1 MLSSR
6 GGPAPPDTMP
16 AEPDTKRIDSKS
28 RPRFDRWVAAVTRA
42 AARRPWLFLAVTL
55 AVLVGSWTYAS
66 QLFRNIRG
74 DFVELLPS
82 ESETAKRFRGTLKR
96 KGGSGSTVLVMVQ
109 SPDPKA
115 NRRVVDALE
124 KRISKFGPSRVA
136 SVEHGP
142 GEARAFYEKWRWLFA
157 SRRDLL
163 LIECELDR
171 ARKQAQPG
179 YLDLDDP
186 CETVVEDQLAKEA
199 GPSGGSAS
207 SANPDAAPI
216 KPTTPSAKQA
226 APPPENETPL
236 ERFEREMQARVRKL
250 DRFPDGYFRNSDGSI
265 YTLLVRSPAA
275 GMGEFSSDDLLQRI
289 QATVAEVNPH
299 QFHPEL
305 EVGYAGDIPN
315 AIAERDAL
323 ANDIAFVSILAST
336 LLLGSIVVFFRSLLS
351 LWHIGLCVATGC
363 GLAFSA
369 AMGAYGHLNAATG
382 FLTAIIAG
390 NGINHGIVYL
400 ARYRE
405 RRGAGDAVED
415 ALVESAITCRKGTW
429 LAALAASGSFGSLL
443 LTSFRGFSEF
453 GLIGGVGMVTCW
465 AATFA
470 ILPAS
475 IMVFERLKA
484 RAMRATDRRSPPVVR
499 TPLAGAISLTGKRF
513 PRAVLVGAAILAVVA
528 AAPLPSYLQDPWEYN
543 FAKLKSKRSKQHG
556 AGQWSKKSDQIFG
569 SRGSP
574 YLVLADDVSQ
584 VLDVKASLLQ
594 RDRQITG
601 GTFIQRVETIRDR
614 LGGTPQE
621 VEQKLAVL
629 AKIRTHID
637 KSMSRLKGK
646 DLEIAKE
653 WRPPDWLRPLQPQD
667 LPELVRARFS
677 ERDGRVGT
685 PLYVYLDRKVSQSRG
700 ENLLKIADILEGVK
714 LPDGKVVPN
723 ASRATVFAE
732 MIRSMER
739 DGPRATLF
747 AFLVV
752 IAVTLSVTR
761 RVLPAVAVIGSL
773 LCGVLYTVGGAAWIN
788 TRLNFLN
795 FVAIPL
801 IFGICVEYAINLYE
815 RMRAHGGD
823 VAAGVRSAG
832 GPVFLCSLTTIL
844 GYGSLL
850 VADNQALQSFGRY
863 AIAGEIACI
872 TTALLVMPA
881 ALHWRLRKRS
891 TDGEASDRLR

>member
-1 MLSSR
+1 
-6 GGPAPPDTMP
+6 MP
-16 AEPDTKRIDSKS
+16 ADPPTSSATSES
-28 RPRFDRWVAAVTRA
+28 RPRFDRWIAALTRA
-42 AARRPWLFLAVTL
+42 AARRPWLVLATTL
-55 AVLVGSWTYAS
+55 AVLAGSWTYAS
-66 QLFRNIRG
+66 QLFSNIRG

-109 SPDPKA
+109 SPDASA
-115 NRRVVDALE
+115 NRRAIDALE
-124 KRISKFGPSRVA
+124 ARISKFGSRQVA

-171 ARKQAQPG
+171 ARKKSQPG

-186 CETVVEDQLAKEA
+186 CETVVDDQLAEETDLPGSKA
-199 GPSGGSAS
+199 ASPDQGG
-207 SANPDAAPI
+207 AATEPAT
-216 KPTTPSAKQA
+216 PTTAEP
-226 APPPENETPL
+226 APPEDETAL
-236 ERFEREMQARVRKL
+236 QRFEREMKARVKKL
-250 DRFPDGYFRNSDGSI
+250 DRFPTGYFRNPEGSI

-275 GMGEFSSDDLLQRI
+275 GMGEFRSDELLERI
-289 QATVAEVNPH
+289 KASVAEVNPR

-315 AIAERDAL
+315 AIAERNAL

-336 LLLGSIVVFFRSLLS
+336 LLLGSIVVFFRSLVS

-369 AMGAYGHLNAATG
+369 AMGAYGYLNAATG

-405 RRGAGDAVED
+405 RRGAGDGVED
-415 ALVESAITCRKGTW
+415 ALVESAVTCRKGTW
-429 LAALAASGSFGSLL
+429 LAALAAGGSFGSLL

-453 GLIGGVGMVTCW
+453 GLIGGVGMITCW
-465 AATFA
+465 VATFA

-475 IMVFERLKA
+475 VVVVERLQSRAA
-484 RAMRATDRRSPPVVR
+484 RATNRRPPPAVRAPV
-499 TPLAGAISLTGKRF
+499 AGAISLISKRF
-513 PRAVLVGAAILAVVA
+513 PRTVLVGAAILAVVA

-543 FAKLKSKRSKQHG
+543 FAKLKSKHSKRHG

-574 YLVLADDVSQ
+574 YLVLADDISQ
-584 VLDVKASLLQ
+584 VLGVKASLLQ

-601 GTFIQRVETIRDR
+601 GTFIQRIDTIYDR
-614 LGGTPQE
+614 LGGTPKE
-621 VEQKLAVL
+621 IDQKLAVL

-637 KSMSRLKGK
+637 KSIRRLEGK
-646 DLEIAKE
+646 DREIAKE
-653 WRPPDWLRPLQPQD
+653 WRPPDWLRPLEPKD
-667 LPELVRARFS
+667 LPELMRARFS

-685 PLYVYLDRKVSQSRG
+685 PLYVYLNRKVSQSRG

-714 LPDGKVVPN
+714 LPDGRVVPN

-761 RVLPAVAVIGSL
+761 RVLPALAVIGSL
-773 LCGVLYTVGGAAWIN
+773 LCGVLYTVGGAAWIG

-850 VADNQALQSFGRY
+850 IADNQALQSFGRY

-881 ALHWRLRKRS
+881 ALHWRLRRHGGTGDAAK
-891 TDGEASDRLR
+891 LR

>member
-1 MLSSR
+1 
-6 GGPAPPDTMP
+6 
-16 AEPDTKRIDSKS
+16 
-28 RPRFDRWVAAVTRA
+28 
-42 AARRPWLFLAVTL
+42 
-55 AVLVGSWTYAS
+55 
-66 QLFRNIRG
+66 
-74 DFVELLPS
+74 
-82 ESETAKRFRGTLKR
+82 
-96 KGGSGSTVLVMVQ
+96 
-109 SPDPKA
+109 
-115 NRRVVDALE
+115 
-124 KRISKFGPSRVA
+124 
-136 SVEHGP
+136 
-142 GEARAFYEKWRWLFA
+142 
-157 SRRDLL
+157 
-163 LIECELDR
+163 
-171 ARKQAQPG
+171 
-179 YLDLDDP
+179 
-186 CETVVEDQLAKEA
+186 
-199 GPSGGSAS
+199 
-207 SANPDAAPI
+207 
-216 KPTTPSAKQA
+216 
-226 APPPENETPL
+226 
-236 ERFEREMQARVRKL
+236 
-250 DRFPDGYFRNSDGSI
+250 
-265 YTLLVRSPAA
+265 
-275 GMGEFSSDDLLQRI
+275 
-289 QATVAEVNPH
+289 VNPH

-601 GTFIQRVETIRDR
+601 GTFIQRIETIRDR